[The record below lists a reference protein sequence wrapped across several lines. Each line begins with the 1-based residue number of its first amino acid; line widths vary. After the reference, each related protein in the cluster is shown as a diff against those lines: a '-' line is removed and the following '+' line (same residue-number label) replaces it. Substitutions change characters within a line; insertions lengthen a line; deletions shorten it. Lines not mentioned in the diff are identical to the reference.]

1 MRYVSL
7 FSGIEAASV
16 AWEPLGW
23 EPVAFAEIEPFP
35 CKVLEKRFPDVPN
48 LGDVS
53 KIDWSPYVGAVDL
66 VVGGSPCQAFSVAG
80 RRRGLMDDRGRLM
93 LEYVRAVRDLRP
105 RWLLWENVPGVL
117 SQDGGRAFGT
127 LLGALEDCGYSLAW
141 RVLDAQFFGVAQ
153 RRRRVFLVGHL
164 GADVGAAASVLFE
177 RDSVSGN
184 TVSGKQKREE
194 LAAVPEGRLGGGGG
208 CLTPWE
214 SQARTVWSEDG
225 PFATLAARESS
236 GGNSQAVCFKYH
248 QGAKAGSI
256 GAQVD
261 QSPTLTADFH
271 QPAVCYDT
279 TQVTSPE
286 NGSNPQQGDPC
297 HPLAAGMHAPLLCA
311 TQYGGDVA
319 GTLTARADGS
329 PCADRGPNVV
339 CVADDNANA
348 AVGFDVSGTLKCGGG
363 GAVSMDSYIVRRLTP
378 RECERLQGFPDD
390 WTKIDEDTPD
400 TPRYKALG
408 NSMAVPCMRWIG
420 ERIQMVDDMLGDED
434 VQVHG

>member
-80 RRRGLMDDRGRLM
+80 RRRGLMD
-93 LEYVRAVRDLRP
+93 EYVRAVRDLRP

-363 GAVSMDSYIVRRLTP
+363 AVSMDSYIVRRLTP